1 MNDNRVCFAFASNIK
16 RIVNSVKGDFE
27 AVFLE
32 DDGIADAVYIYNGIS
47 FDLGD
52 GHCVIDYNGI
62 GDL

>member
-32 DDGIADAVYIYNGIS
+32 DDGVADAVYIYNG
-47 FDLGD
+47 
-52 GHCVIDYNGI
+52 V
-62 GDL
+62 